1 MTNISELLGKYI
13 IKIERPVEKGE
24 LKQELIFYINDDSE
38 YKLYHQ
44 QNCCETVCIED
55 IEGDL
60 NDLVGSKILQA
71 EESSNK
77 IPYNDDYESQT
88 WTFYKLATKKGY
100 VTIRWHGSSN
110 GYYSESVDFEQIKD
124 PDIKKIRRLKLQYI
138 KKREL

>member
-44 QNCCETVCIED
+44 QDCCETVCIED